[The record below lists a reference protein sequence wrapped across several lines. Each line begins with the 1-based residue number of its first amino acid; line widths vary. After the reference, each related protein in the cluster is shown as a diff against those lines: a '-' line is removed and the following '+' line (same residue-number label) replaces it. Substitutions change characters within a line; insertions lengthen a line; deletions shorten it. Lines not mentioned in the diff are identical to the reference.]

1 MIESDRLA
9 FEQDQTN
16 RINALKNYLDDRLR
30 TAICDYRKVTE
41 PDLYKVKASKLQVE
55 DHLREIKAIASRV
68 ITAKSKFIMPEL
80 ATGTNMDLTD
90 ASKANLLL
98 NHKIKGLVEAV
109 QDAGRLLRDF
119 DDAVARLAT
128 DSQDKVLEA
137 SYPNHLRD
145 VAPIFKIN
153 P

>member
-1 MIESDRLA
+1 
-9 FEQDQTN
+9 
-16 RINALKNYLDDRLR
+16 
-30 TAICDYRKVTE
+30 VTE